1 MYIDD
6 FFQLILEFD
15 PVCSN
20 VRILLSLEDS
30 SFGPTENLKKMSWD
44 NPVSPIDAKNSIGFF
59 VAFFWGLPGLL
70 GYSVSFQFYIL
81 GLQMSRTCA

>member
-1 MYIDD
+1 MQNFEVAASIFDIDRH
-6 FFQLILEFD
+6 LTSTI
-15 PVCSN
+15 SKS
-20 VRILLSLEDS
+20 LSEKLK
-30 SFGPTENLKKMSWD
+30 KKMSWD